1 MASALCNLPFNV
13 RLASW
18 DNFALG
24 EICIAIRYL
33 LHAWKEKWEQALAYA
48 NALLSPHA
56 TTKAAKKNYTF
67 HLFSA
72 IKL

>member
-13 RLASW
+13 WLASW

-33 LHAWKEKWEQALAYA
+33 LHAWKEKWEQVLAYA
-48 NALLSPHA
+48 NTLLSPHA
-56 TTKAAKKNYTF
+56 AIKAAK
-67 HLFSA
+67 
-72 IKL
+72 